1 MNPMRLIL
9 ILVFA
14 GSMLPLTAL
23 AERGWELTLKGSQ
36 ESLYF
41 SPDSVQTTNE
51 LTEVLIVRNLRE
63 PHQTASGQILSVL
76 ETININCQNLA
87 VSTTMTLF
95 FKREFARG
103 ERVELSAAD
112 RPRVLPVRSNL
123 PLFFLMRVCG
133 FNA

>member
-1 MNPMRLIL
+1 MKPMRLVL
-9 ILVFA
+9 FLVFV
-14 GSMLPLTAL
+14 GSWLPLTAL
-23 AERGWELTLKGSQ
+23 AERGWELTLKGRH

-51 LTEVLIVRNLRE
+51 LTEVWIVRNLHE
-63 PHQTASGQILSVL
+63 PHQTAEGQVLSVL
-76 ETININCQNLA
+76 ETIMINCQNLN

-103 ERVELSAAD
+103 QRVELSATD
-112 RPRVLPVRSNL
+112 RPQVSPVRSNL